1 MTAVRLL
8 YTTAIRLYSLGA
20 QAAACLGHAKAKQW
34 VEGRRV
40 FRLAQRQNVVE
51 PDETQ
56 AEQWIWF
63 HAASLGEFEQ
73 GRPVIEALKESQ
85 PQFKILL
92 SFFSPSGY
100 EIRKN
105 YPLAD
110 EVLYLPS
117 DTPRHA
123 SEWVHRHH
131 FVAAFF
137 IKYEFWFNYMRALK
151 EADIPL
157 FYISLILKPD
167 SYFFQWYGSWFRKQ
181 LQTVSHFFVQDETTS
196 KLLKNSGFDNV
207 TICGDTRF
215 DRVAAIA
222 QQAKPFPEIERF
234 IKGRKCIIAGSTWPP
249 DEQLLASFM
258 SQLPDDY
265 CLIIAP
271 HDVSA
276 SHVSKIKAMFPESVC
291 YTDLDSEQTSK
302 ILIVN
307 TIGILNQLY
316 QYARCVYIGGGF
328 GVRYTE
334 NDPVSDIPARIRE
347 VADHLNAALE
357 EHDFALDAV
366 FMEPGRSIAGDSGIT
381 LYTTG
386 GVKEVKGY
394 LNYITV
400 DGGMTDNPR
409 FALYGSKYTVLNA
422 SRAGEPATYECTV
435 AGRCCESGDRIAE
448 NVMIAKP
455 ERGDIIAVLT
465 TGAYNYAMSSNYN
478 RVPKPAIV
486 MVSGG
491 SSRLAVRRESFED
504 MMKNEL

>member
-20 QAAACLGHAKAKQW
+20 HAAACLGHAKAKQW

-40 FRLAQRQNVVE
+40 FRQAQRQNVVE

-181 LQTVSHFFVQDETTS
+181 LRAVSHFFVQDETTS
-196 KLLKNSGFDNV
+196 KLLKNSGFNNV
-207 TICGDTRF
+207 TVCGDTRF

-249 DEQLLASFM
+249 DEQLLASFL
-258 SQLPDDY
+258 SQLPDDF

-276 SHVSKIKAMFPESVC
+276 SHVSKIKALFPESVC
-291 YTDLDSEQTSK
+291 YTDLDSEKISK

-328 GVRYTE
+328 GVNIHNIQEPVTFGCPVVFGPKYKSFKEAVDLVAMQGAFSVRNEEDLRRVFNRLMDDEAFFSKASLTCRDYLKSQVGATE
-334 NDPVSDIPARIRE
+334 II
-347 VADHLNAALE
+347 LKGFKKAL
-357 EHDFALDAV
+357 FL
-366 FMEPGRSIAGDSGIT
+366 
-381 LYTTG
+381 
-386 GVKEVKGY
+386 
-394 LNYITV
+394 
-400 DGGMTDNPR
+400 
-409 FALYGSKYTVLNA
+409 
-422 SRAGEPATYECTV
+422 
-435 AGRCCESGDRIAE
+435 
-448 NVMIAKP
+448 
-455 ERGDIIAVLT
+455 
-465 TGAYNYAMSSNYN
+465 
-478 RVPKPAIV
+478 
-486 MVSGG
+486 
-491 SSRLAVRRESFED
+491 
-504 MMKNEL
+504 